1 MVKLPICFE
10 SRSTA
15 TVFRSILDEL
25 GYQYKR
31 TNVNRSYTR
40 VAIVIAFERT
50 ALVHRYEI
58 EEKEITVDIWDE
70 IPNSGRIT
78 YLEMR
83 GGKNDERKRILK
95 QFAEKLPRKPWDYTW
110 VQKIRNGW
118 FSQGIY
124 GAKKSWK
131 KIIE

>member
-1 MVKLPICFE
+1 MVKLPVCFE

-15 TVFRSILDEL
+15 TAFRSVLDEL

-31 TNVNRSYTR
+31 SNVNRSYTR

-58 EEKEITVDIWDE
+58 EEKDIVVDIWDE
-70 IPNSGRIT
+70 IPNSGRVT

-83 GGKNDERKRILK
+83 GGKNNDKKKILK
-95 QFAEKLPRKPWDYTW
+95 QFAEK
-110 VQKIRNGW
+110 
-118 FSQGIY
+118 
-124 GAKKSWK
+124 
-131 KIIE
+131 